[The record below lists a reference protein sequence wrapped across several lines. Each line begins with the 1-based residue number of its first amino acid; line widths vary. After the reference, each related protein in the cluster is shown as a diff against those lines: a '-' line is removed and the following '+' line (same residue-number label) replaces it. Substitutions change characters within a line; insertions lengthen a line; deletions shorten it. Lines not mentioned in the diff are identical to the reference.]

1 MKEIKRN
8 NRRLKDLAMQS
19 EDDKKSLTRLQE
31 LNDQLNAKVKTY
43 RRQCE
48 EVEEVAALNLS
59 KFRKVQQE
67 FEDAAERADQ
77 AENNVLKL
85 RTKNRSTQSMG
96 RLSPQRDLPQHSRA
110 SVRTSSVRRVVI
122 EEM

>member
-1 MKEIKRN
+1 LETELETEQRHHNETMKEVKRN
-8 NRRLKDLAMQS
+8 NRRLKDLALS
-19 EDDKKSLTRLQE
+19 AEDDKKSLLRLQE
-31 LNDQLNAKVKTY
+31 LNEQLNTKIKAY

-48 EVEEVAALNLS
+48 EVEEVAALNLC

-85 RTKNRSTQSMG
+85 RGKNRSTQSMG
-96 RLSPQRDLPQHSRA
+96 RLSPQVTLFVQ
-110 SVRTSSVRRVVI
+110 TS
-122 EEM
+122 

>member
-19 EDDKKSLTRLQE
+19 EDDKKSLSRLQE
-31 LNDQLNAKVKTY
+31 LNDQLNAKVKSY

-67 FEDAAERADQ
+67 FEDAAERADT
-77 AENNVLKL
+77 AENSVLKY
-85 RTKNRSTQSMG
+85 RTKSMS
-96 RLSPQRDLPQHSRA
+96 RLSPQ
-110 SVRTSSVRRVVI
+110 VN
-122 EEM
+122 

>member
-1 MKEIKRN
+1 MESELDTEQRHHNESLKEIKRN
-8 NRRLKDLAMQS
+8 NRRLKDLALQS
-19 EDDKKSLTRLQE
+19 EDDKKSMVRLQE
-31 LNDQLNAKVKTY
+31 LNDQLNSKIKTY

-48 EVEEVAALNLS
+48 ETEEVAALNLS

-85 RTKNRSTQSMG
+85 RTKTRSTQSMG
-96 RLSPQRDLPQHSRA
+96 RVSPAVSLIRF
-110 SVRTSSVRRVVI
+110 
-122 EEM
+122 